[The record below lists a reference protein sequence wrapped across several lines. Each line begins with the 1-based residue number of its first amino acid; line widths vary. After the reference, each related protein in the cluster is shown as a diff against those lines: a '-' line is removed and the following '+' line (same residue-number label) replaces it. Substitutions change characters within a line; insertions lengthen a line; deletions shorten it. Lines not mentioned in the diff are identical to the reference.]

1 MAHWRGGAIVPNE
14 RRKKELVVQ
23 RFDSCPTTRRAL
35 EPIWSKPFVSD
46 SKLPEREADRSR
58 IPVDEI

>member
-1 MAHWRGGAIVPNE
+1 MPNE